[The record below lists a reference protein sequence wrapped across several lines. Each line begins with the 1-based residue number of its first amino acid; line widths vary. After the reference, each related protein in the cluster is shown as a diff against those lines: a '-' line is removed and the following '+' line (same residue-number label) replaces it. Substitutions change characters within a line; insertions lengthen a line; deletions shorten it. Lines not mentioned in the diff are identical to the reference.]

1 MEKRV
6 SVSLNI
12 LAGIIAISAVLV
24 ALAIYNAPQK
34 PPVHN
39 YEYIMM
45 AQDGT
50 TDSTLLYTIYDDQ
63 HNLIGTVESNKI
75 DSLIISDN
83 L

>member
-12 LAGIIAISAVLV
+12 LAGIITISAILV

-34 PPVHN
+34 PSIHDF
-39 YEYIMM
+39 EYIMM
-45 AQDGT
+45 VDGT
-50 TDSTLLYTIYDDQ
+50 DSANKYIIYDNN
-63 HNLIGTVESNKI
+63 HNYVGTAPSTQL
-75 DSLIISDN
+75 DSLINSDN